1 MLRIAYKP
9 ADTRSQSIGR
19 TIPLDRDP
27 IGTEQGYSDIAM
39 RRPFAQRVLDAQQQE
54 PARHAR
60 LGGIERG
67 PQAAVRQKVEKA
79 IERPE
84 RTAGRGNPLYVEKGA
99 QWRRHGETALDNIKA
114 DPAQTVG
121 KKHRLT
127 FPGTLTDG

>member
-1 MLRIAYKP
+1 MG
-9 ADTRSQSIGR
+9 SQRIGR
-19 TIPLDRDP
+19 TIPLDSDT
-27 IGTEQGYSDIAM
+27 IGAKKTDADVSV
-39 RRPFAQRVLDAQQQE
+39 RCPFAQGILDAQQQE

-67 PQAAVRQKVEKA
+67 AQAAVRQEIEEA
-79 IERPE
+79 IERTE
-84 RTAGRGNPLYVEKGA
+84 WTTRRGNALDVEKGA